1 MGLVC
6 CPCPVIVILHCG
18 LVSLCPCAMIWY
30 CVGVWAVV
38 PVLYCGRLALCVV
51 LSIGYILLKAA
62 GACVNRV

>member
-6 CPCPVIVILHCG
+6 CLCPVIVILHCV

-51 LSIGYILLKAA
+51 LSIGHILLKAA